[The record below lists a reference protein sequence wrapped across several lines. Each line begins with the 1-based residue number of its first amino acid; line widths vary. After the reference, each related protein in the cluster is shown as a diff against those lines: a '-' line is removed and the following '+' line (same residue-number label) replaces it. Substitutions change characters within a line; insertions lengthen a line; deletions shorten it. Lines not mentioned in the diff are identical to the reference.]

1 MKKLSALFVLILLS
15 LPAYATDYVFS
26 YWGSNYPPCSG
37 GSWSES
43 GSVFTC
49 SGRVVLSSGD
59 TVQVSTGF
67 WEYGDITIVADNG
80 FSLSNNTIGTTSKTI
95 TLQSNYGSIDST
107 GSNSVTGDIVS
118 SSGNINLTNTTV
130 TGNISTAGT
139 VTMSGGS
146 VSGNISAS
154 NGVTL
159 TNTIV
164 SGTITA
170 TNGSINLSGGQVSG
184 LVESNCCMVTTDG
197 TDLYGGARSDSSGI
211 SISNGTIQGD
221 FYAANNYAEF
231 NNVNMLS
238 GSITG
243 ASSLVINNSTLGTAS
258 DPVVV
263 STQSGPITL
272 NDTTAYGDFTT
283 PSWTTVIANGST
295 VIIGTCTPGS
305 TPASACQVSS
315 ALTCLNDDFGRSDL
329 GSEWVSSSFSG
340 SFTPQIVSNRLM
352 LTEDQ
357 TYQSTATTLQRWFPA
372 ENNLVVIEFDH
383 YAWSRNTGDG
393 ADGITL
399 VFSDATVT
407 PQAGSFGGSLGY
419 AQRDNGDSGFA
430 GGWIGIALDEYGN
443 FSNPTEGRIG
453 GTGFVPNSVS
463 IRGSGVNQ
471 TGYRY
476 ITGTNSLTPNID
488 VRNTRNP
495 RPGYRYRITID
506 ARTGTAAYVSVE
518 RSTNNS
524 NSFTTLV
531 APVNVTSA
539 SGQASIPQNLWLSL
553 TGSTG
558 GSSNY
563 HAIDNLQVCART
575 INPVGPLVHHFEM
588 SYGSAALTC
597 SPTDVT
603 IRACANASCS
613 QLLTDDVS
621 VTLSPS
627 GWVGGNTQ
635 TITGGVSTFQLW
647 HTTAETVALEVVT
660 SLPARQAYTQNTCS
674 IDGGALTANCSLTVA
689 DAGFIVDVAD
699 FIAGKGTTT
708 AQLTAVKSSDNSQ
721 SCVPAFANVTR
732 SVNFKSTYI
741 DPDNSARVVSW
752 PLSVD
757 GTALP
762 TDGSTQAVDI
772 TFDATGSASLAVNY
786 SDAGM
791 MQLDAVYNGSGDDAG
806 LVLAGN
812 TQFVSAPAGFC
823 VKTGGEC
830 TASDKASCTAFTSA
844 GTPFNLTVQAV
855 GWQVDGDT
863 DLCNGNTPTPSFTAN
878 ALQLSAEKV
887 SPAGG
892 VNGVVTPAQFDQ
904 QMAVNNLNTV
914 AVKESEVGVFNF
926 RVHPSQSYL
935 GVTLPDGLSQPTG
948 RFYPHHFAAAVVNS
962 GELSAFCSASTPF
975 TYSGQDLPWLVAPRL
990 SLTALNADG
999 AVTKNYTEAGYQRL
1013 SSGGVSVDVPNTDNV
1028 AQGIDNT
1035 ALPVTASAAD
1045 GSLSV
1050 GGAGVLLYDF
1060 NATGTVNY
1068 DKSVNARIVPFTPSL
1083 TYSLTQV
1090 TDSDNV
1096 GLNVTLLNI
1105 LPAAPFELRY
1115 GRLWLESGY
1124 GPETMDLAL
1133 NLRAEY
1139 FNNEATGNRFVL
1151 NSDDSC
1157 WQYDSP
1163 ANITLGTSGL
1173 TEVAG
1178 QSGTLVTGEG
1188 TAAIQLRAP
1197 VNVAGTPDTGETTL
1211 RYASPLWLQ
1220 DDFDGDGTLEDH
1232 SAIATFGV
1240 YRGHDRIIYWR
1251 EVYQ

>member
-1 MKKLSALFVLILLS
+1 MKRLLFPLLLLLS
-15 LPAYATDYVFS
+15 SPVLAYDYVL
-26 YWGSNYPPCSG
+26 GSGTLPTCYL
-37 GSWSES
+37 GSWSVS
-43 GSVFTC
+43 GSVYSC
-49 SGRVVLSSGD
+49 SGRVILDSGD
-59 TVQVSTGF
+59 TLQVGAGPSATV
-67 WEYGDITIVADNG
+67 IADNG
-80 FSLSNNTIGTTSKTI
+80 FSLTNNTIGSSNKNIALRSTYGTI
-95 TLQSNYGSIDST
+95 NSYGTNSI
-107 GSNSVTGDIVS
+107 VGDIS
-118 SSGNINLTNTTV
+118 SDSGYIMLSNTTV
-130 TGNISTAGT
+130 TGNITTAGM
-139 VTMSGGS
+139 VTMNGGS
-146 VSGNISAS
+146 VSGDISAN
-154 NGVTL
+154 NGVYL
-159 TNTIV
+159 TDTYV
-164 SGTITA
+164 AGTITA
-170 TNGSINLSGGQVSG
+170 SNGTIMLTGGQVDG
-184 LVESNCCMVTTDG
+184 LVRSNCCIVTTNG
-197 TDLYGGARSDSSGI
+197 TDLYGGVRSDSSGI
-211 SISNGTIQGD
+211 NIRNGTIQGD
-221 FYAANNYAEF
+221 FYAANNFAEF
-231 NNVNMLS
+231 NSVNMLS

-243 ASSLVINNSTLGTAS
+243 ASSLVVNDSTLGTS
-258 DPVVV
+258 STPVTVT
-263 STQSGPITL
+263 TQSGPITL
-272 NDTTAYGDFTT
+272 TNTTAYGDFTT
-283 PSWTTVIANGST
+283 PSWTLVFAINST
-295 VIIGTCTPGS
+295 IVGTCVPGS

-315 ALTCLNDDFGRSDL
+315 SLSCLTDDFDRALL
-329 GSEWVSSSFSG
+329 GGDWVSSSFSG
-340 SFTPQIVSNRLM
+340 SFTPSIDSKRLL
-352 LTEDQ
+352 LTQDQ

-372 ENNLVVIEFDH
+372 ENNLVAIEFDH
-383 YAWSRNTGDG
+383 YAWSSSLFGDG
-393 ADGITL
+393 ADGIAL

-419 AQRDNGDSGFA
+419 AQRDNGDNGFA

-453 GTGFVPNSVS
+453 GNGFVPNSVAL
-463 IRGSGVNQ
+463 RGSGENQ
-471 TGYRY
+471 NGYRF
-476 ITGTNSLTPNID
+476 ITGTSQLIPTID
-488 VRNTRNP
+488 RRWTNRP
-495 RPGYRYRITID
+495 QPGYRYRITID
-506 ARTGTAAYVSVE
+506 ARSGSAAYVSVE
-518 RSTNNS
+518 RRTTNNG
-524 NSFTTLV
+524 SFTTLI
-531 APVNVTSA
+531 APVDVATAMGQSA
-539 SGQASIPQNLWLSL
+539 IPQNLLLSL

-558 GSSNY
+558 TSSNN

-575 INPVGPLVHHFEM
+575 INPVGPLLHHFEM

-647 HTTAETVALEVVT
+647 HTTAETVNLEVVS

-674 IDGGALTANCSLTVA
+674 IDGGALSADCSLTVA
-689 DAGFIVDVAD
+689 DAGFIVDIAD
-699 FIAGKGTTT
+699 FIAVKGTTT

-721 SCVPAFANVTR
+721 ICVPAFANVTR

-762 TDGSTQAVDI
+762 TDGSTQALNV
-772 TFDATGSASLAVNY
+772 TFDATGSTTLSVNY
-786 SDAGM
+786 ADAGM

-812 TQFVSAPAGFC
+812 TQFVSVPAGFC

-830 TASDKASCTAFTSA
+830 TETDKANCAAFTSA

-855 GWQVDGDT
+855 GWQEDPDT
-863 DLCNGNTPTPSFTAN
+863 DMCSGNTPTPSFTSA
-878 ALQLSAEKV
+878 ALQLSVEKV

-892 VNGVVTPAQFDQ
+892 VNGVVAPAQFDQ

-935 GVTLPDGLSQPTG
+935 GLTLPDGLSQPTG
-948 RFYPHHFAAAVVNS
+948 RFYPHHFAAAVVNR
-962 GELSAFCSASTPF
+962 GELSAFCSASAAF
-975 TYSGQDLPWLVAPRL
+975 AYSGQNISWLVAPRL

-999 AVTKNYTEAGYQRL
+999 VVTQNYTEAGYQRL
-1013 SSGGVSVDVPNTDNV
+1013 SSSGITVDIPNTDN
-1028 AQGIDNT
+1028 AT
-1035 ALPVTASAAD
+1035 AGVDSTLLPVTASAAD

-1050 GGAGVLLYDF
+1050 GGSGVLLYDF
-1060 NATGTVNY
+1060 NASGTVNY
-1068 DKSVNARIVPFTPSL
+1068 DKSVNARVVPFTPSL
-1083 TYSLTQV
+1083 TYTLAQV

-1096 GLNVTLLNI
+1096 GLNVTALDLLP
-1105 LPAAPFELRY
+1105 LAPFDLRY

-1133 NLRAEY
+1133 NMRTEY

-1157 WQYDSP
+1157 WQYDSA

-1173 TEVAG
+1173 TEVTG
-1178 QSGTLVTGEG
+1178 QSATLVTGEG

-1211 RYASPLWLQ
+1211 QYASPFWLQ
-1220 DDFDGDGTLEDH
+1220 DDFDGNGTLEDH
-1232 SAIATFGV
+1232 SATATFGV

>member
-1 MKKLSALFVLILLS
+1 MKRLLFSLLLLLS
-15 LPAYATDYVFS
+15 LPALAYDYVL
-26 YWGSNYPPCSG
+26 GSAAPSFCDSG
-37 GSWSES
+37 NWTVSS
-43 GSVFTC
+43 GPTYTC
-49 SGRVVLSSGD
+49 IGRITLNSGD
-59 TVQVSTGF
+59 TLQVGSGSGAT
-67 WEYGDITIVADNG
+67 VLASNG
-80 FSLSNNTIGTTSKTI
+80 FSLTNNIIGTSAKNITI
-95 TLQSNYGSIDST
+95 ESTYGSIDSYGT
-107 GSNSVTGDIVS
+107 NSIAGDIRS
-118 SSGNINLTNTTV
+118 DFGNLTLNNTTV
-130 TGNISTAGT
+130 TGNITTAGT
-139 VTMSGGS
+139 VTMNGGS
-146 VSGNISAS
+146 VNGDISANNGVYLTDTYVAGTVTAS
-154 NGVTL
+154 NGSITL
-159 TNTIV
+159 N
-164 SGTITA
+164 
-170 TNGSINLSGGQVSG
+170 GGQVDG
-184 LVESNCCMVTTDG
+184 LVRSNCCMITTDG
-197 TDLYGGARSDSSGI
+197 TDLYGGVRSDSSGI

-231 NNVNMLS
+231 NSVNMLS

-243 ASSLVINNSTLGTAS
+243 ASSLVVNDSTLGTSSA
-258 DPVVV
+258 PVTV

-272 NDTTAYGDFTT
+272 TNTTAYGYFTT
-283 PSWTTVIANGST
+283 PSWTTVIAINST
-295 VIIGTCTPGS
+295 IVGTCTPGS

-315 ALTCLNDDFGRSDL
+315 PLTCLTDDFNRSLL
-329 GSEWVSSSFSG
+329 GSDWVSSRFSG
-340 SFTPQIVSNRLM
+340 GFTPSIDSKRLL
-352 LTEDQ
+352 LTQDQ
-357 TYQSTATTLQRWFPA
+357 TNQSTATTLQRWFPA

-383 YAWSRNTGDG
+383 YAWSSSWFGDG
-393 ADGITL
+393 ADGIAL

-453 GTGFVPNSVS
+453 GNGFVPNSVS
-463 IRGSGVNQ
+463 VRGSGDNQ
-471 TGYRY
+471 NGYRF
-476 ITGTNSLTPNID
+476 ITGTGELNPTID
-488 VRNTRNP
+488 ERWSNKP
-495 RPGYRYRITID
+495 QPGYRYRITID
-506 ARTGTAAYVSVE
+506 ARSGSAAYVSVE
-518 RSTNNS
+518 RRTTNNG
-524 NSFTTLV
+524 SFATLI
-531 APVNVTSA
+531 APVDVATAAGQSA
-539 SGQASIPQNLWLSL
+539 IPQNLWLSL

-708 AQLTAVKSSDNSQ
+708 AQLTAVKSSDTSQ

-741 DPDNSARVVSW
+741 NPDNSARVVSW

-762 TDGSTQAVDI
+762 TDGSTQTVDI

-830 TASDKASCTAFTSA
+830 TASDKANCTAFTSA

-855 GWQVDGDT
+855 GWQADGDT

-975 TYSGQDLPWLVAPRL
+975 AYSGQDLPWLVAPRL

-999 AVTKNYTEAGYQRL
+999 AVTQNYTEAGYQRL

-1028 AQGIDNT
+1028 AQGIDNA

-1083 TYSLTQV
+1083 TYTLTQV

-1096 GLNVTLLNI
+1096 GLNVTSLNI

-1173 TEVAG
+1173 TEVTG

-1188 TAAIQLRAP
+1188 MAAIQLRAP

-1211 RYASPLWLQ
+1211 QYASPLWLH

-1232 SAIATFGV
+1232 SATATFGV